1 MTGKIVEEN
10 STEVEVSPSRWA
22 NLKAKTSARAV
33 WLESRFLSLLR
44 YGSLAIAALFLL
56 GAIVLFSFGLARQIG
71 NTNVKAESVTLAAS
85 DVTPLKAEA
94 KSKTKEV
101 APAKPTLGD
110 GARKRTLEIYRARFK
125 PSKRADDKIKD
136 EEIVDYVWSE
146 DRLTAYD
153 NLGGRLKD
161 SEGKPLL
168 GRDEVALH
176 ALGVID
182 TSVQNEDFRKQLAA
196 YRDAK
201 KVSVCNEEVKTRSRT
216 FASWDSTATYC
227 PNWYTAPVGC
237 ASTSTVDEPYV
248 TKVCEM
254 KFPADLESPAEQLA
268 SAVERYA
275 VTASARLEAAE
286 NDALAKSAQNMEK
299 KVEGM
304 GNIGTSGQLMLAFMA
319 IMFLYLFVAMERH
332 HRSLR
337 QMIAKAED

>member
-1 MTGKIVEEN
+1 MNNEPIEEN
-10 STEVEVSPSRWA
+10 SKEVEANLGRWA
-22 NLKAKTSARAV
+22 NVKAKTTARAA
-33 WLESRFLSLLR
+33 WLEARFLGLLR
-44 YGSLAIAALFLL
+44 YGSLAIATLVLL
-56 GAIVLFSFGLARQIG
+56 GAVVLFGLGLARQIG
-71 NTNVKAESVTLAAS
+71 NTNVKAETVTLAAS
-85 DVTPLKAEA
+85 DVTPPQTEA
-94 KSKTKEV
+94 KSKAKEV
-101 APAKPTLGD
+101 TPVKPTLGD
-110 GARKRTLEIYRARFK
+110 GARNRTLEIYRARFK

-136 EEIVDYVWSE
+136 DEIVDYVWSE
-146 DRLTAYD
+146 DRLTAYE
-153 NLGGRLKD
+153 NLGGRLQD
-161 SEGKPLL
+161 SDGKSLID
-168 GRDEVALH
+168 RDEVALH

-182 TSVQNEDFRKQLAA
+182 AAAQTEDFRKQLAA

-201 KVSVCNEEVKTRSRT
+201 KVSVCNDQVKTRSRT

-227 PNWYTAPVGC
+227 PNWYTTPVGC

-275 VTASARLEAAE
+275 ETASARLEAAE
-286 NDALAKSAQNMEK
+286 NDAQAKSAQNMDK

-304 GNIGTSGQLMLAFMA
+304 GNIGTSGQLLLAFLA

-337 QMIAKAED
+337 QLIAKSED